1 MNNSYFS
8 LMCISEAQI
17 SLLGAQFQL
26 EKRNSTAVVSTR
38 DRIRHALAKF
48 GLKASYGTDLET
60 SNRDHDATPTVDLN
74 TAMVDVEYIGRIQI
88 GHPPQEFY
96 LNFDTGSAD
105 IWVPA
110 SDCHRCSGKRH
121 YESSLSRSFRTEFA
135 DEKSTWQVRYGDG
148 SSVSGIIGHDTIA
161 IGNDISLE
169 DYSFGIA
176 KEQAHGFARDP
187 FMDGLF
193 GLAFPALSAINNKTS
208 FVQTLHQQGKIKE
221 PIVSFWLGRST
232 AENGKQGEVMFGGVN
247 GNHFNGHLAYI
258 SVEQQSFCAILDT
271 GTTLL
276 VMPVAVSQKIHQ
288 AIPGASFDALYGWR
302 IPCDL
307 ANKNNMPSITI
318 TLGEHDFLL
327 GAADLVRENVQA
339 GNGLCYS
346 GIAESQ
352 SPIFILGDTFL
363 KHYYSVYDY
372 GNMRV
377 GLAPSK

>member
-1 MNNSYFS
+1 MVT
-8 LMCISEAQI
+8 
-17 SLLGAQFQL
+17 LLTFQW
-26 EKRNSTAVVSTR
+26 
-38 DRIRHALAKF
+38 
-48 GLKASYGTDLET
+48 
-60 SNRDHDATPTVDLN
+60 SN
-74 TAMVDVEYIGRIQI
+74 
-88 GHPPQEFY
+88 
-96 LNFDTGSAD
+96 
-105 IWVPA
+105 
-110 SDCHRCSGKRH
+110 
-121 YESSLSRSFRTEFA
+121 SRS
-135 DEKSTWQVRYGDG
+135 VRGVSINGQQTYDKEG
-148 SSVSGIIGHDTIA
+148 S
-161 IGNDISLE
+161 
-169 DYSFGIA
+169 
-176 KEQAHGFARDP
+176 
-187 FMDGLF
+187 
-193 GLAFPALSAINNKTS
+193 
-208 FVQTLHQQGKIKE
+208 
-221 PIVSFWLGRST
+221 
-232 AENGKQGEVMFGGVN
+232 
-247 GNHFNGHLAYI
+247 
-258 SVEQQSFCAILDT
+258 AILDT